1 MFLGDIMG
9 FNYRKSIKLGKGFKV
24 NISKRGIGI
33 SAGVKG
39 YRVSVGSK
47 GIRKTVSIPGTG
59 IYSTTQKSW
68 NQLKNENKVDIKNNT
83 DNVKKKAEIKPKNPI
98 PFDFVKPKMNRLLY
112 YIDIAFFILLL
123 LSFKYPLLI
132 FLVFIDTFLIF
143 RNKKY
148 ANLNKSYFLMQNAIN
163 AYQRYDFDKCRKYCN
178 KVLKLGENVE
188 SAQSLIKYIDY

>member
-1 MFLGDIMG
+1 MG
-9 FNYRKSIKLGKGFKV
+9 FNYRKSIKLGGGFRV
-24 NISKRGIGI
+24 NVSKRGIGI

-39 YRVSVGSK
+39 YRVSVGPK

-68 NQLKNENKVDIKNNT
+68 NQIKKENTNNSNNIT
-83 DNVKKKAEIKPKNPI
+83 AIKKKAEIKPKNPI
-98 PFDFVKPKMNRLLY
+98 PFDFIKPKLNKLLY
-112 YIDIAFFILLL
+112 YLNLSFFILLL

-143 RNKKY
+143 RYKKY
-148 ANLNKSYFLMQNAIN
+148 SNLNKTYFLMQNAIN

-178 KVLKLGENVE
+178 EVLKLGENVE